1 MKKYLLFF
9 FLLLIPTIHVF
20 GECTLLC
27 SIRYV
32 KKVYHPPIADSYVEG
47 SIIGRVQ
54 ISGTG
59 REGYYENTWSN
70 TYTINVKFYS
80 GFELNELYGQ
90 TGLDDN
96 SIVAMVNWDN
106 GGTSFILINKN
117 KWITK
122 LKYVN
127 EKEIKYDNATGERI
141 PKMDGYDKDGIYW
154 EINLQ

>member
-1 MKKYLLFF
+1 MKKYLLFIF
-9 FLLLIPTIHVF
+9 LLIPSIHVF
-20 GECTLLC
+20 GECTILC

-32 KKVYHPPIADSYVEG
+32 KKVYHPPIPISYYE
-47 SIIGRVQ
+47 SQTTGRVPLF
-54 ISGTG
+54 GTG
-59 REGYYENTWSN
+59 RDAYYESVWSN
-70 TYTINVKFYS
+70 TYSINVKFYS
-80 GFELNELYGQ
+80 GYELNEIYGQ

-117 KWITK
+117 KWVTK

-127 EKEIKYDNATGERI
+127 EKEIRYDNATGERNV
-141 PKMDGYDKDGIYW
+141 KMEGYDKDGIYW

>member
-1 MKKYLLFF
+1 MKKYLLFIF
-9 FLLLIPTIHVF
+9 LLIPSIQVF
-20 GECTLLC
+20 GECTIHC

-32 KKVYHPPIADSYVEG
+32 KKIYHPPIPDSYVEG
-47 SIIGRVQ
+47 NIIGRQ
-54 ISGTG
+54 QLFGTG
-59 REGYYENTWSN
+59 RDGYYENVWSN

-80 GFELNELYGQ
+80 GYELNELYGQ

-141 PKMDGYDKDGIYW
+141 TKMDGYDKDGIYW
-154 EINLQ
+154 EIYLQ